1 MTHLYIDTNAY
12 LTFYHLS
19 SDDLEELKKV
29 LVLIERTNE
38 ITLHLPAQTIDE
50 YERNREVK
58 IADALKRFREEKLNK
73 EFPQIC
79 KEYPE
84 YSKMREAI
92 KEYDQQ
98 KAKLLEKLTSDITN
112 HKLEADRIIKS
123 LFEKA
128 IKYPSTDELINRAR
142 IRYDLGRPPGKNKSY
157 GDALNWEALL
167 NGVNNEID
175 LHFVSE
181 DKDYY
186 SDLNNLIFNH
196 YLAKEWSVKKSS
208 RIFSYKRM
216 SEFFKANFPHIKLA
230 ADYEKDN
237 LIKDLAVSG
246 SFKRAR
252 TLLWKLSDYEEF
264 SEKQLTDFVLACNS
278 NSQIRWIRDDK
289 DIQEIITEII
299 KPNRTKIAEEI
310 LTKFD
315 EDYGYTK

>member
-29 LVLIERTNE
+29 LVLIESTNE
-38 ITLHLPAQTIDE
+38 ITLHLPEQTIDE

-98 KAKLLEKLTSDITN
+98 KAKLVEKLTIDITD
-112 HKLEADRIIKS
+112 HKLEADRIINS
-123 LFEKA
+123 LFGKA
-128 IKYPSTDELINRAR
+128 IIYPSTDELINRAR

-167 NGVNNEID
+167 KGVNNEID

-186 SDLNNLIFNH
+186 SDLNNLVFNH
-196 YLAKEWSVKKSS
+196 YLAKEWSAKKNSK
-208 RIFSYKRM
+208 IFSYKRM
-216 SEFFKANFPHIKLA
+216 SDFFKAKFPNIKLA
-230 ADYEKDN
+230 ADYEKDI
-237 LIKDLAVSG
+237 LIKDLSVST
-246 SFKRAR
+246 SFKQTRI
-252 TLLWKLSDYEEF
+252 LLWKLSDYEEF
-264 SEKQLTDFVLACNS
+264 SEKQLTEFVMACTK
-278 NSQIRWIRDDK
+278 NSQIRWIRNDD
-289 DIQEIITEII
+289 DIKEIISEIV
-299 KPNRTKIAEEI
+299 KPNRMKIPEET
-310 LTKFD
+310 LRNFD
-315 EDYGYTK
+315 EEYAYAK